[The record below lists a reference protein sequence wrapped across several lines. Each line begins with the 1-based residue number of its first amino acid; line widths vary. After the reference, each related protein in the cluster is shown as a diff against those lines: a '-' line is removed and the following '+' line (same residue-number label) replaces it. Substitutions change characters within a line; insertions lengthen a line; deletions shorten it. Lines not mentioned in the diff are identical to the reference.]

1 VFKKIVLYLGIL
13 FFVGCAVKPNKIKSK
28 SYLVTLK
35 FADIRFSDVGFLN
48 TGKNYT
54 NLQVFSAGT
63 PLIELKI
70 QDDICI
76 DYICMIKMDFNRD
89 YLNPNYPDE
98 IMQNILHGKAIFN
111 SKNIN
116 KTDEGFTQNLKSE
129 NYEIIYEVTKDSIYF
144 KDFINRVLIKLKVIK
159 N

>member
-1 VFKKIVLYLGIL
+1 MFKKIVLYLGIL

-35 FADIRFSDVGFLN
+35 FANIRFSDVGFLN

-76 DYICMIKMDFNRD
+76 DYICMGKMDFNRD
-89 YLNPNYPDE
+89 YLNPNYR
-98 IMQNILHGKAIFN
+98 IQKQ
-111 SKNIN
+111 S
-116 KTDEGFTQNLKSE
+116 
-129 NYEIIYEVTKDSIYF
+129 VT
-144 KDFINRVLIKLKVIK
+144 VE
-159 N
+159 